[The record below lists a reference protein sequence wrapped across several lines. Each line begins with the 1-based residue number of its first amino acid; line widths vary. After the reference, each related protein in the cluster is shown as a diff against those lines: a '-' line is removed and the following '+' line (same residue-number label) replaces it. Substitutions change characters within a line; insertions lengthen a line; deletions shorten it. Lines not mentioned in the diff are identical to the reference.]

1 MRYAR
6 STKEAVASALTGLLF
21 GNILM
26 IVCGAIATIAMNDYD
41 LTNVLL
47 GFGLVIPALIL
58 MTTNIFTTNVANL
71 YSTSL
76 NLANSFKAGRNKTLI
91 VVIEMC
97 IRDRACTAFTRCLT
111 EELGYDAFAPY
122 SGTSYDLAA
131 GEFVTVTEGVRIPQ
145 KQPVPD
151 VYKRQG

>member
-1 MRYAR
+1 DIMRYAR

-91 VVIEMC
+91 VVIA
-97 IRDRACTAFTRCLT
+97 ISAAATLLKPYQVDFFYSFLNV
-111 EELGYDAFAPY
+111 LGNIVPP
-122 SGTSYDLAA
+122 LAGIILA
-131 GEFVTVTEGVRIPQ
+131 DYFIIHRG
-145 KQPVPD
+145 
-151 VYKRQG
+151 